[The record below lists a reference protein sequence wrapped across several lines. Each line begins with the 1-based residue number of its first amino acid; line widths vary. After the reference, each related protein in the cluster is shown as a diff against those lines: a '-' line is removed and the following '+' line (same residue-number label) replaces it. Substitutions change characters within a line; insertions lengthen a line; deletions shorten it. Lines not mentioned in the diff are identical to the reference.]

1 MARTKKSVRQ
11 LNVDFNRT
19 VRGPSGRRI
28 YPLKMKF
35 TLHEQKT

>member
-19 VRGPSGRRI
+19 VRGAKWQKDLPIENEI
-28 YPLKMKF
+28 YS
-35 TLHEQKT
+35 T